1 MLNFLKIITFLIL
14 ATLKTNKQTNTMKC
28 AFLFSSKLA
37 IIFFTLL
44 FAKPVH
50 AQETI
55 VSYLKK
61 NGAFTAI
68 KDSAD
73 YTRIIQLT
81 PNDASLFELN
91 EYYPNGN
98 LKRHGWVKAPD
109 PKLIRFEGLVE
120 TYYDNEI
127 LEAALHYTDNKLID
141 TAKRYYRN
149 GVLKESRVYL
159 NQEKNQKLM
168 LDPDTDSRLVY
179 YADSLDKVYI
189 LNGNGN
195 VRFVDKDKDYEQ
207 GDYADGIRV
216 GHWTGTMHKG
226 KYRFEEWYEKTGFVN
241 GETTDSLGQKIK
253 YTQKQI
259 QPEYPGGIHVLRTFI
274 GNNYKYPRGAM
285 SAQVAGQVTINFVV
299 EKDGKVSNYKILND
313 LGYGTG
319 KAGLEVLK
327 RASDWAPGY
336 MRGVPVRV
344 AYTLPIRLNL
354 SR

>member
-1 MLNFLKIITFLIL
+1 
-14 ATLKTNKQTNTMKC
+14 MKC

-44 FAKPVH
+44 FAKPVD

-61 NGAFTAI
+61 SGAFTAI

-73 YTRIIQLT
+73 YTRIIQLAA
-81 PNDASLFELN
+81 NDASLFELN

-127 LEAALHYTDNKLID
+127 LEASMYYTDNKLID

-149 GVLKESRVYL
+149 GVLKESIVYL
-159 NQEKNQKLM
+159 KLKDNQNYL
-168 LDPDTDSRLVY
+168 LDNDLETRLIY

-189 LNGNGN
+189 TNGNGT
-195 VRFVDKDKDYEQ
+195 VKLEHKDKDYEQ
-207 GDYADGIRV
+207 GEYADGLRV
-216 GHWTGTMHKG
+216 GHWTGTMLKG
-226 KYRFEEWYEKTGFVN
+226 KYRFEEWYERGAVKN
-241 GETTDSLGQKIK
+241 GETTDSLGQTIK

-259 QPEYPGGIHVLRTFI
+259 QPEYPGGINELRAFI
-274 GNNYKYPRGAM
+274 GKNFKYPRESITAGI
-285 SAQVAGQVTINFVV
+285 AGQVTINFVV
-299 EKDGKVSNYKILND
+299 EKDGKVSSFKILND

-319 KAGLEVLK
+319 KAGIEVLK
-327 RASDWAPGY
+327 RASDWIPGY